1 MGGQEVISRKALFKR
16 FEAIDALLKTIDEH
30 ERVLDGLLNEKDGPT
45 LTVSV
50 MPPPPAP
57 APALPSAETFLKSMS
72 ATKNEAALAKELAE
86 RIKEARKAKG
96 WRQQDLAD
104 VTGIARPNI
113 ARIESGRRMPKIGT
127 LQRIGQALELA
138 VESMVS

>member
-1 MGGQEVISRKALFKR
+1 VGGQEVISRKALHRR
-16 FEAIDALLKTIDEH
+16 FEAIDALLETIDGH
-30 ERVLDGLLNEKDGPT
+30 ERVLDGLLEANDGPKV
-45 LTVSV
+45 TVSV

-57 APALPSAETFLKSMS
+57 AAPSAEAFLKSMS
-72 ATKNEAALAKELAE
+72 AAKDEAALAKELAE

-104 VTGIARPNI
+104 ATGIARPNI

-127 LQRIGQALELA
+127 LQRLGQALELA